1 MTSTK
6 QPEPD
11 AMNNPASGEER
22 ANFNRVG
29 SGLFSELAAIKR
41 ARGADADG
49 KKLFCRLP
57 PPLQS
62 AWLDRLSGG
71 TETGATGHAGTG
83 RGQHAD

>member
-11 AMNNPASGEER
+11 AMNNPASGDER
-22 ANFNRVG
+22 ANFNPVG
-29 SGLFSELAAIKR
+29 SGLFSELAAIQR

-62 AWLDRLSGG
+62 AWLDRLTGG
-71 TETGATGHAGTG
+71 RETGAAVQADAGRGTG
-83 RGQHAD
+83 A